1 MVKSECHFFD
11 CYCPK
16 RLYISVPITLT
27 IILTMIYIPVYI
39 NTQMP
44 GPEIFSTF
52 KETHCNDTEI
62 QLNLTKHCKLNLT
75 EYITN
80 TPPIFYFIN
89 VTAESLDFENSTSQN
104 STVPVNTTKNKTS
117 N

>member
-1 MVKSECHFFD
+1 
-11 CYCPK
+11 
-16 RLYISVPITLT
+16 
-27 IILTMIYIPVYI
+27 
-39 NTQMP
+39 MP